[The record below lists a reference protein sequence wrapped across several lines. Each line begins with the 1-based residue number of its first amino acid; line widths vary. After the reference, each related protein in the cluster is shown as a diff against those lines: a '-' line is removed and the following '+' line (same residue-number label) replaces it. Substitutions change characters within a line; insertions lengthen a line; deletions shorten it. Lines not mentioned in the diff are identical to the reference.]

1 MSFQAAIIESLF
13 SLPAWDFPNAS
24 GYRRAKRAV
33 PGRESDRIAL
43 DQAVEAVPE
52 PNLTASLREVAAR
65 LPLAASVE
73 SATIRLRAEG
83 SDRLHLLAAVGIPF
97 RDVRRLALEPLTV
110 AQARSIVAVGPTHT
124 RAQALGLVWL
134 HGEWL
139 STDEQSLGLLLVSSR
154 TARRPDGQ
162 ELALVGRTAARL
174 AERLNGVDRSP
185 RALRR
190 AALAL
195 VRELVL
201 ATPPDGH
208 GALAPL
214 RPRERTILELYVDG
228 LSAREIAEMLVIS
241 PHTVRTHLKL
251 AFGRLGVHSR
261 DEAATL
267 VRRDQLLTLL

>member
-73 SATIRLRAEG
+73 SATIRLR
-83 SDRLHLLAAVGIPF
+83 AAVGIPF